1 MSKKKAKAVEVTV
14 AQLAELRGDKN
25 SIAANALINQLNAD
39 GKLKVVGKIQSLNPD
54 GTPKR
59 GKPAKIY
66 RVPQNA
72 MIQLFSDDQFEAHEA
87 RLQAEAEAKAAEAE
101 VNDTD
106 GEVEV
111 ETETAETETVE
122 AEETETAEE
131 GDEIVTA

>member
-1 MSKKKAKAVEVTV
+1 M
-14 AQLAELRGDKN
+14 
-25 SIAANALINQLNAD
+25 NAD
-39 GKLKVVGKIQSLNPD
+39 GK
-54 GTPKR
+54 PKR

-72 MIQLFSDDQFEAHEA
+72 MIQLFSDDQLEAHEA
-87 RLQAEAEAKAAEAE
+87 RVQAEAEAKAEAEVAAEAE

-111 ETETAETETVE
+111 ETETVEAETVE
-122 AEETETAEE
+122 AETAEE